1 MIFIFFKEVRVISFN
16 EQIKILM
23 SILIEAKNIFLENL
37 EYQISIK
44 ERSEEV
50 YKKIPVFT
58 EQLKDFDKNVLD
70 LREKFEKIH
79 LREKYQII
87 ITELEDLIK
96 ESKK

>member
-1 MIFIFFKEVRVISFN
+1 MI
-16 EQIKILM
+16 L
-23 SILIEAKNIFLENL
+23 LIEVKNKFLENL
-37 EYQISIK
+37 EYQISMN

-58 EQLKDFDKNVLD
+58 EQLKQFDKSVLN

-87 ITELEDLIK
+87 ITELEDLINSSRK
-96 ESKK
+96 